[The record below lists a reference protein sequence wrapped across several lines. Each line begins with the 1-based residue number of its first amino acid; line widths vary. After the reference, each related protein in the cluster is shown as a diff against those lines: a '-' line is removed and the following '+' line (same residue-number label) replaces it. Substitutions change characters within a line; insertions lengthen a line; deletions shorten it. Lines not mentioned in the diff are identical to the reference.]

1 VLLRV
6 PLRAKNKLFCREEV
20 PAMTIK
26 DLAEIT
32 GYGVGTISR
41 VLNNQ
46 SNVSEK
52 ARKAI
57 LQAVEESGF
66 QINTNAKQLKQHAN
80 SILVVVKGT
89 ANEMF
94 SEMME
99 TIQNLITQTQYPLYV
114 DYMDEDGNEVLRA
127 IQLSRE
133 KKPLGILFLGGN
145 SQNFSQD
152 FEKIQVPCVLVS
164 NDASELPFSNLSS
177 VCTDDRQAARCAVD
191 SLVALGHRKF
201 AMVGGYR
208 EASDTSRLRYE
219 GCIQALQNHGIDF
232 DEKLDYQGVRYSYQ
246 DGYNATMQLLANGR
260 KFTALFAA
268 ADVMAIGAIRAIC
281 DRGMRV
287 PEDISV
293 IGFDGLEVGRYMT
306 PRLTTIRQHREA
318 IANRSVE
325 ILLDN
330 IEGPMKKVHEVKV
343 FNLMPGES
351 VRMKLS

>member
-1 VLLRV
+1 
-6 PLRAKNKLFCREEV
+6 
-20 PAMTIK
+20 MTIK

-46 SNVSEK
+46 PNVSEK

-114 DYMDEDGNEVLRA
+114 DYMDEDANEVLRA

-232 DEKLDYQGVRYSYQ
+232 DEELDYQGVRYSYQ

-268 ADVMAIGAIRAIC
+268 ADVMAIGAIRALR
-281 DRGMRV
+281 DKGYRV

-293 IGFDGLEVGRYMT
+293 IGFDGTTQAEYYN
-306 PRLTTIRQHREA
+306 PRLTTVKQQHQA
-318 IANRSVE
+318 LATRSIE
-325 ILLDN
+325 ILFGQ
-330 IEGPMKKVHEVKV
+330 IELKRDAIHETVPFELV
-343 FNLMPGES
+343 SGES
-351 VRMKLS
+351 VRVIE